1 MICMEI
7 NVITGLLDEISQDRT
22 VAKNIRTA
30 MEQAKASLMDAK
42 QEIAVR
48 INGAIS
54 ILDDVAN
61 DPNIPV
67 YSRTQIWN
75 IVSMLEV
82 LNEKSR

>member
-1 MICMEI
+1 MDM
-7 NVITGLLDEISQDRT
+7 NVINNLLDEIAADRT
-22 VAKNIRTA
+22 VPKNIRSA
-30 MEQAKASLMDAK
+30 MEQAKASLADVK
-42 QEIAVR
+42 QEMAVR

-54 ILDDVAN
+54 ILDEVAN

-82 LNEKSR
+82 LNEKSQ

>member
-1 MICMEI
+1 M
-7 NVITGLLDEISQDRT
+7 
-22 VAKNIRTA
+22 
-30 MEQAKASLMDAK
+30 
-42 QEIAVR
+42 AVR

-54 ILDDVAN
+54 ILDEVAN

-82 LNEKSR
+82 LNEKSQ

>member
-1 MICMEI
+1 MDM
-7 NVITGLLDEISQDRT
+7 NVISGLLNEIAQDRT
-22 VAKNIRTA
+22 VPKNIRTA
-30 MEQAKASLMDAK
+30 MEQAKASLADGK
-42 QEIAVR
+42 QDIAVR

-82 LNEKSR
+82 INEKSR